1 MANLELSAISRQLL
15 SLANPDLPLVQ
26 REQLTQIFQQLFVDL
41 AAGHSCSRVE
51 LLTEKLALNPAQIQ
65 DLLERSGL
73 ATLYLSVPLNV
84 QATPLSYLA
93 LASGDLLYISKYL
106 AYELDLAQQ
115 VSQLGSNVPD
125 YALDLQSAACVKLE
139 QLAARENKPNAEQ
152 LAAIIQSSQQQFSII
167 TGGPGTGKTTTVT
180 LLLWLFYQIY
190 GTELKVKICAPTGK
204 AAVRVRESIE
214 HSVASLASASDLGI
228 SLECFA
234 PLLAEPTNFGTLHKL
249 LGYLP
254 QNIYFRHHAQNL
266 LEVEVLIVDESS
278 MVGLPLFSK
287 LLAALDPTKL
297 RHIVLLG
304 DKNQLSSVEEG
315 YVFASLVNLRKISR
329 DHQAYDLFAYHE
341 KSLAAELVTSNRNQ
355 GEIYSLAQAL
365 LTQDAALVT
374 QILVNSEQVKLYP
387 AKLGQVLKY
396 LFTREVNPLLNYLDS
411 AQLMNEISPSSI
423 KQLFAQLNQQ
433 AVLCLTNRGVL
444 GCDNLNLQIER
455 RIKQQIGHLDTWYSG
470 RPIIIL
476 QNDYNLE
483 LFNGDIGICVLDGDK
498 VQIVF
503 ENGRQ
508 FIPEVLPAHS
518 LAYAITIH
526 KSQGSE
532 YQQVNLILPEMSQ
545 ANEGTNL
552 LSRELVYTGVTRA
565 KSQVTIFS
573 SQDLILQAMAN
584 HIQRN
589 TGLSNFFK
597 LEG

>member
-1 MANLELSAISRQLL
+1 
-15 SLANPDLPLVQ
+15 
-26 REQLTQIFQQLFVDL
+26 
-41 AAGHSCSRVE
+41 
-51 LLTEKLALNPAQIQ
+51 
-65 DLLERSGL
+65 
-73 ATLYLSVPLNV
+73 
-84 QATPLSYLA
+84 
-93 LASGDLLYISKYL
+93 
-106 AYELDLAQQ
+106 
-115 VSQLGSNVPD
+115 
-125 YALDLQSAACVKLE
+125 
-139 QLAARENKPNAEQ
+139 
-152 LAAIIQSSQQQFSII
+152 
-167 TGGPGTGKTTTVT
+167 
-180 LLLWLFYQIY
+180 
-190 GTELKVKICAPTGK
+190 
-204 AAVRVRESIE
+204 
-214 HSVASLASASDLGI
+214 
-228 SLECFA
+228 
-234 PLLAEPTNFGTLHKL
+234 
-249 LGYLP
+249 
-254 QNIYFRHHAQNL
+254 
-266 LEVEVLIVDESS
+266 
-278 MVGLPLFSK
+278 
-287 LLAALDPTKL
+287 
-297 RHIVLLG
+297 
-304 DKNQLSSVEEG
+304 VEEG

-355 GEIYSLAQAL
+355 GEIYALAQAL
-365 LTQDAALVT
+365 LTQDAALVA
-374 QILVNSEQVKLYP
+374 QILATGEQVKLYP
-387 AKLGQVLKY
+387 AKLGQVLNY
-396 LFTREVNPLLNYLDS
+396 LFTREDNPLLNYLDS
-411 AQLMNEISPSSI
+411 AQLVNEISLSSI

-532 YQQVNLILPEMSQ
+532 YQQVNLVLPEMSQ

>member
-15 SLANPDLPLVQ
+15 SLANPDLQLVQ
-26 REQLTQIFQQLFVDL
+26 REQLTQIFQQLFADL

-65 DLLERSGL
+65 ELLQLSGL
-73 ATLYLSVPLNV
+73 VTLYSSVPLNV

-115 VSQLGSNVPD
+115 VSQFASNLPNLARDVQQAA
-125 YALDLQSAACVKLE
+125 YAKLE
-139 QLAARENKPNAEQ
+139 QLSARENKPNAEQ
-152 LAAIIQSSQQQFSII
+152 LAAIIQSSKQQFSII

-190 GTELKVKICAPTGK
+190 GAELKVKICAPTGK

-214 HSVASLASASDLGI
+214 HSVANLASASDLGI

-234 PLLAEPTNFGTLHKL
+234 PLLAESTNFGTLHKL
-249 LGYLP
+249 LGYIP
-254 QNIYFRHHAQNL
+254 QNIYFRHNAQNL
-266 LEVEVLIVDESS
+266 LEVEILIVDESS

-287 LLAALDPTKL
+287 LFAALDPTKL

-329 DHQAYDLFAYHE
+329 DHQAYDLFAYYE

-355 GEIYSLAQAL
+355 GEIYALAQAL

-387 AKLGQVLKY
+387 AKLGQVLNY
-396 LFTREVNPLLNYLDS
+396 LFTREANPLLNYLDY
-411 AQLMNEISPSSI
+411 AQLVNEISLSSI
-423 KQLFAQLNQQ
+423 KLLFAQLNQQ

>member
-1 MANLELSAISRQLL
+1 
-15 SLANPDLPLVQ
+15 
-26 REQLTQIFQQLFVDL
+26 
-41 AAGHSCSRVE
+41 
-51 LLTEKLALNPAQIQ
+51 
-65 DLLERSGL
+65 
-73 ATLYLSVPLNV
+73 
-84 QATPLSYLA
+84 
-93 LASGDLLYISKYL
+93 
-106 AYELDLAQQ
+106 
-115 VSQLGSNVPD
+115 
-125 YALDLQSAACVKLE
+125 
-139 QLAARENKPNAEQ
+139 
-152 LAAIIQSSQQQFSII
+152 
-167 TGGPGTGKTTTVT
+167 
-180 LLLWLFYQIY
+180 
-190 GTELKVKICAPTGK
+190 
-204 AAVRVRESIE
+204 
-214 HSVASLASASDLGI
+214 
-228 SLECFA
+228 
-234 PLLAEPTNFGTLHKL
+234 
-249 LGYLP
+249 
-254 QNIYFRHHAQNL
+254 
-266 LEVEVLIVDESS
+266 
-278 MVGLPLFSK
+278 
-287 LLAALDPTKL
+287 
-297 RHIVLLG
+297 
-304 DKNQLSSVEEG
+304 
-315 YVFASLVNLRKISR
+315 LVNLRKISR
-329 DHQAYDLFAYHE
+329 DHQSYDLFAYHE

-355 GEIYSLAQAL
+355 GEIYALAQAL
-365 LTQDAALVT
+365 LTQDAKLVT
-374 QILVNSEQVKLYP
+374 QILTNAEQVKLYP
-387 AKLGQVLKY
+387 AKLGQILKY
-396 LFTREVNPLLNYLDS
+396 LFTREANPLLNYLDY
-411 AQLMNEISPSSI
+411 AQLVNEISLSSI

-483 LFNGDIGICVLDGDK
+483 LFNGDIGICVL

-532 YQQVNLILPEMSQ
+532 YHQVNLVLPEMSQ

-573 SQDLILQAMAN
+573 SQDLILHAMAN